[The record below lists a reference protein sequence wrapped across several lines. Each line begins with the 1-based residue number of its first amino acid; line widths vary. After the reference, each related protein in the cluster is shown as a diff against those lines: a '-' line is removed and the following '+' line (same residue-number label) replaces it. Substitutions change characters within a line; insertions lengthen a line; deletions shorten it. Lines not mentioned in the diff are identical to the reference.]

1 MKNCT
6 DLSKN
11 DVPPVHF
18 KVSKSLKTKKNT
30 PFWDPF
36 SFWLI
41 AAVKDWGIDFQ
52 DVAPP
57 LLDKGYRLV
66 PKLCL

>member
-6 DLSKN
+6 DLNQS
-11 DVPPVHF
+11 DVPPVHL
-18 KVSKSLKTKKNT
+18 KASKTLKTLIY
-30 PFWDPF
+30 PPIWDPF